1 MFKSDFVNL
10 ILKIIST
17 WLLYLFIIYKLFED
31 LKQDAFLLVLFI
43 IISMVLIIS
52 TAIRIVKIINIK
64 NGQKAD

>member
-52 TAIRIVKIINIK
+52 TAIRIVKIINFK